1 VGLRPLAPSPN
12 YSKEVKMRKARLLLV
27 ITFILSILAMPM
39 WASGLGA
46 GLSADEALELLRL
59 GNSRFVNGTPQHPYQ
74 NQERRTLTA
83 SEGQKPLAAVLACSD
98 SRVPVE
104 IIFDRGIGDI
114 FVVRVAGNVAG
125 VDEIG
130 SIEYAG
136 DHLGAPLLAVL
147 GHSKCGAV
155 TAVVENAPLHGC
167 MPALGDKIKPA
178 VEKAVKDNPGLS
190 GEALVGPAIK
200 GNVWQAMEDLFH
212 QSQIIRDR
220 VKAGQMKVVGA
231 LYDIES
237 GKVEWLGPHPAQDQ
251 LLGIAPPGGKP
262 KGGPK
267 KGKPKAATS

>member
-1 VGLRPLAPSPN
+1 
-12 YSKEVKMRKARLLLV
+12 MRKARLLLV
-27 ITFILSILAMPM
+27 ITFILSILAIPV
-39 WASGLGA
+39 WASGPSV

-83 SEGQKPLAAVLACSD
+83 SEGQKPLAVVLACSD

-104 IIFDRGIGDI
+104 VIFDRGIGDI

-136 DHLGAPLLAVL
+136 DHLGAPLLVVL

-155 TAVVENAPLHGC
+155 TAVAENAPLHGS

-178 VEKAVKDNPGLS
+178 VEKAAKDNPGLS

-200 GNVWQAMEDLFH
+200 DNVWQAMEDLFH

-220 VKAGQMKVVGA
+220 VKAGQLKVVGA

-251 LLGIAPPGGKP
+251 LLGIAPPGAKP

-267 KGKPKAATS
+267 KVKPKGEKS